1 MEIQA
6 RHISTPWRARF
17 KPKLQPEHESA
28 EASSSF
34 WRPIDFLNLK
44 SEMNPTNKL
53 VLWVAALAA
62 TLRDL
67 KNEGFSP

>member
-1 MEIQA
+1 
-6 RHISTPWRARF
+6 
-17 KPKLQPEHESA
+17 
-28 EASSSF
+28 
-34 WRPIDFLNLK
+34 LK
-44 SEMNPTNKL
+44 FEMNPSHKL